1 MTSGTS
7 LVGIA
12 TFEQTTHAACVAKL
26 LGRSPETATPED
38 LCRIKVH
45 PRDSV
50 IVVSTYGRGMWAMDA
65 LKVRADS
72 VKSDVRS
79 LK

>member
-45 PRDSV
+45 PRDSGASHRR
-50 IVVSTYGRGMWAMDA
+50 STAW
-65 LKVRADS
+65 
-72 VKSDVRS
+72 S
-79 LK
+79 LR